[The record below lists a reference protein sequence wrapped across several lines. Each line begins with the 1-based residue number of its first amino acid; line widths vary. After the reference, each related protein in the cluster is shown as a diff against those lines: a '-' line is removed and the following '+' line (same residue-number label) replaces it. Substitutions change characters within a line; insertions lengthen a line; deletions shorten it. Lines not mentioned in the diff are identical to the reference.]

1 MKTKLFRILTY
12 VFCFCVTAA
21 YAGEEAEII
30 SGSDFPFYIKEA
42 EAGDAEAMRRA
53 AVCYQTGAGVEKD
66 LRNGK
71 AAAEGNTEAQY
82 DIGTLYR
89 DAIGTE
95 QNYREAAYWFR
106 KAASNGHSKAM
117 INIAR
122 QFAEG
127 KGVLQDYRIAAENYW
142 RAAERGEEE
151 GAYQFAVMLRD
162 GIGVKKD
169 LTRALKYFRQ
179 AAKSDYKDS
188 ALQARRLES
197 DGIRGNDRK
206 H

>member
-30 SGSDFPFYIKEA
+30 SGRDFPFYIKEA

-53 AVCYQTGAGVEKD
+53 AICYQTGAGVEKD
-66 LRNGK
+66 LRKAWEWYGK

-89 DAIGTE
+89 DAIGTA

-127 KGVLQDYRIAAENYW
+127 KRLPVLYQRSRSW
-142 RAAERGEEE
+142 RC
-151 GAYQFAVMLRD
+151 
-162 GIGVKKD
+162 
-169 LTRALKYFRQ
+169 
-179 AAKSDYKDS
+179 
-188 ALQARRLES
+188 
-197 DGIRGNDRK
+197 
-206 H
+206 

>member
-1 MKTKLFRILTY
+1 MLFYHEDKIIRDSYICFLLLRDCRI
-12 VFCFCVTAA
+12 C
-21 YAGEEAEII
+21 GEEAEII
-30 SGSDFPFYIKEA
+30 SGRDFPFYIKEA

-53 AVCYQTGAGVEKD
+53 AICYQTGAGVEKD
-66 LRNGK
+66 LRKAWEWYGK

-89 DAIGTE
+89 DAIGTA

-127 KGVLQDYRIAAENYW
+127 RECFVITA
-142 RAAERGEEE
+142 
-151 GAYQFAVMLRD
+151 
-162 GIGVKKD
+162 
-169 LTRALKYFRQ
+169 
-179 AAKSDYKDS
+179 
-188 ALQARRLES
+188 
-197 DGIRGNDRK
+197 
-206 H
+206 

>member
-66 LRNGK
+66 LRKAWEWYGK

-89 DAIGTE
+89 DAIGTA
-95 QNYREAAYWFR
+95 QNYREAAY
-106 KAASNGHSKAM
+106 
-117 INIAR
+117 
-122 QFAEG
+122 
-127 KGVLQDYRIAAENYW
+127 
-142 RAAERGEEE
+142 
-151 GAYQFAVMLRD
+151 
-162 GIGVKKD
+162 
-169 LTRALKYFRQ
+169 
-179 AAKSDYKDS
+179 
-188 ALQARRLES
+188 
-197 DGIRGNDRK
+197 
-206 H
+206 